1 MSHRSNLGP
10 SHDINCRTR
19 MRTIYH
25 ISMTVSIL
33 ESAILSDVINRLM
46 FYSMLDKV
54 LYGTPGLM
62 VTKFGSHTHGLD
74 IWGHGVKMELFI
86 YRL

>member
-10 SHDINCRTR
+10 SLDINCRTR
-19 MRTIYH
+19 MKTIYH
-25 ISMTVSIL
+25 ISMMVSIL

-54 LYGTPGLM
+54 LYGTPG
-62 VTKFGSHTHGLD
+62 
-74 IWGHGVKMELFI
+74 
-86 YRL
+86 